1 MSSQPL
7 QPELVLRLRSA
18 EGHLRGIIGM
28 IEADAD
34 CQDIVLQVLAVQG
47 ALREVNRLVTRH
59 FSMSACAPRCR
70 VQMERAANEHSP
82 ACGEPHDLSIE
93 HVSLFFLSAGTGRC
107 TAGRVKTPGRTQR
120 RLKRIGM
127 GK

>member
-59 FSMSACAPRCR
+59 FFDECLRTALSSPDGESR
-70 VQMERAANEHSP
+70 ERA
-82 ACGEPHDLSIE
+82 L
-93 HVSLFFLSAGTGRC
+93 AGVLRWYELRGM
-107 TAGRVKTPGRTQR
+107 
-120 RLKRIGM
+120 IGLPVDR
-127 GK
+127 KE